1 MEKYTLITGAT
12 SGLGK
17 ELSYIYAS
25 NKNNLFLVS
34 RNEKELSS
42 LQEEIINKYSV
53 EVKILAMDLS
63 VVEDY
68 SKIKKDIMLTYGFQ
82 KIFLFYAR
90 YYFWYTGNAVI
101 WNIDV

>member
-34 RNEKELSS
+34 RNEKELS
-42 LQEEIINKYSV
+42 
-53 EVKILAMDLS
+53 
-63 VVEDY
+63 
-68 SKIKKDIMLTYGFQ
+68 
-82 KIFLFYAR
+82 
-90 YYFWYTGNAVI
+90 
-101 WNIDV
+101 

>member
-42 LQEEIINKYSV
+42 LQGEIINKYSTFV
-53 EVKILAMDLS
+53 TLS
-63 VVEDY
+63 SFYDY
-68 SKIKKDIMLTYGFQ
+68 CSFKLKKEKMIKKTLIIISANSVFYWKVF
-82 KIFLFYAR
+82 IFFAT
-90 YYFWYTGNAVI
+90 FWTN
-101 WNIDV
+101 

>member
-42 LQEEIINKYSV
+42 LQDEIINKYSV
-53 EVKILAMDLS
+53 EVKILAIDLS

-68 SKIKKDIMLTYGFQ
+68 SKITDFIKANNMFINNLVNNAGFITEGSF
-82 KIFLFYAR
+82 KNRLKS
-90 YYFWYTGNAVI
+90 
-101 WNIDV
+101 